1 MPTSHYSTLTYKDAT
16 GESSTMKVY
25 NDAITALSIGGFLAQ
40 LGALKTATDAITLG
54 NRTRSSWVGDYDTI
68 SDDPA
73 TDNYAQRE
81 NKLLVSY
88 KDTTTNEVYQLTIP
102 TIDLALLTFI
112 PGAKDAVQFAGAG
125 VNAAVTD
132 WVTAFEAFASPPE
145 NPGNGV
151 EVVAMRFVGRN
162 T

>member
-1 MPTSHYSTLTYKDAT
+1 MATTHYSTLTYKDAT

-25 NDAITALSIGGFLAQ
+25 NDAITALSIGGFLTQ
-40 LGALKTATDAITLG
+40 LGAFKTATDALVLG
-54 NRTRSSWVGDYDTI
+54 NRTRSAWIGDYDTL
-68 SDDPA
+68 SNDPA
-73 TDNYAQRE
+73 SNNYAQRE

-88 KDTTTNEVYQLTIP
+88 KDTTTDEEYELTIP
-102 TIDLALLTFI
+102 TVDLALLTFI

-125 VNAAVTD
+125 VNAAVTA

-145 NPGNGV
+145 APGNAV
-151 EVVAMRFVGRN
+151 QVTAMRFVGRN